1 MPNIDEEAKAFE
13 TGRAGWFGNAVGW
26 RRKALGLTAAEL
38 SRKTAELGFPVTR
51 GTIAK
56 IESNLRSGKI
66 DVAEVLVLAAAL
78 DVPPVLLLFPQVASD
93 GGSSVLPNVFTTD
106 AESVRWVSG
115 ETSTPRVYDMAA
127 GRLDGEPSPPNDG
140 VELIASIAFLHQ
152 ALDTRSSLVHHLRT
166 VEHDPA
172 ELHTAQQMLD
182 RNADQIAAIRNR
194 IRTAQE
200 SLWGMSRTGI
210 MSEEDNDE

>member
-1 MPNIDEEAKAFE
+1 MPNIDEQAKAYE

-38 SRKTAELGFPVTR
+38 SRKTAELGFPITR

-78 DVPPVLLLFPQVASD
+78 DVPPLLLLFPQVASD
-93 GGSSVLPNVFTTD
+93 SGSSVLPNVFTTD
-106 AESVRWVSG
+106 GESIRWVSG
-115 ETSTPRVYDMAA
+115 ETSNPRVYDMNA
-127 GRLDGEPSPPNDG
+127 GRLDGEPSLPNDR
-140 VELIASIAFLHQ
+140 VELIANITLLHQ

-166 VEHDPA
+166 VERDPT
-172 ELHTAQQMLD
+172 EMHTAQQMLD
-182 RNADQIAAIRNR
+182 RNADQIATIRNR

-200 SLWGMSRTGI
+200 SLWGMNRTA
-210 MSEEDNDE
+210 MSEEDNND